1 MKSSDKIRGD
11 RRDFLRSSV
20 AVAGVG
26 ALGLPVAMASETGT
40 PAASYDDEVDV
51 LVVGS
56 GAAGCTAAVTAAAAG
71 VSVMLV
77 DKAVVAGGTTRMAS
91 GVAWIPNNPWLRAVG
106 MRDEERD
113 CLRYM
118 VRYAYPEYFRDNHET
133 FGLDPAR
140 FALLEAFYRNGYR
153 AVEHLEALGATRLT
167 LFELPG
173 GVGPSPDYASHLPE
187 NRTPRGRSVWPRP
200 DAPQGGRGAGLVDGM
215 VAWLQE
221 HGAQVHMEH
230 ALDELLVVD
239 GRVQGARLQTPA
251 GTRLVHSRLGVI
263 AATGG
268 FAHAPDLLDRYQRMA
283 YGTCAPPGGTGD
295 FLAAA
300 ISVGAMPGD
309 MQTAWR
315 TQVVLEEALQQHRV
329 GGPVHIPPGDS
340 MIIVNKHGVRVANE
354 KRNYNDRSR
363 VHHEWD
369 PVAVEYPNQFLF
381 LVVDQRT
388 VEAYAGNPPLPIEP
402 GNSPYLIKA
411 DSPTA
416 LAGGLQ
422 QRLDRL
428 REQYGVAFTLSEH
441 FALALEKTLERFNR
455 FARRGVDEDF
465 QRGAHQ
471 SEMDWQAHFS
481 RRHRDASA
489 PLDSMPNSTMYPID
503 TRGPLYAVILAPG
516 VLDTCAGPMIDAG
529 SRVLDPAGAAIP
541 GLYGAGNCV
550 ASPTRE
556 AYFGAGGTI
565 GPAMAFGYIAARSV
579 LGDSKIPTAES

>member
-1 MKSSDKIRGD
+1 MGNRDKGRASRRG
-11 RRDFLRSSV
+11 FLRAS
-20 AVAGVG
+20 AGLAGAGV
-26 ALGLPVAMASETGT
+26 LGLPAAQAARAEAQGT
-40 PAASYDDEVDV
+40 YYDSEVDV

-71 VSVMLV
+71 ASVMLV

-91 GVAWIPNNPWLRAVG
+91 GVAWVPNNPWLRAAG

-118 VRYAYPEYFRDNHET
+118 VRYAYPECFLDGHET
-133 FGLDPAR
+133 FGLDRAR
-140 FALLEAFYRNGYR
+140 FALLEAFYRNGHR
-153 AVEHLEALGATRLT
+153 AVEHLESLGAARLT

-173 GVGPSPDYASHLPE
+173 GVGPSPDYAAHLPE
-187 NRTPRGRSVWPRP
+187 NLTPRGRSIWPRP
-200 DAPQGGRGAGLVDGM
+200 DAPHGGRGAGLVDGM

-221 HGAQVHMEH
+221 HGADVRMEH
-230 ALDELLVVD
+230 ALSELLVEN
-239 GRVQGARLQTPA
+239 GRVQGARLCSPA
-251 GTRLVHSRLGVI
+251 GERRVRARLGVI

-268 FAHAPDLLDRYQRMA
+268 FAHSQELLERYQRMA

-300 ISVGAMPGD
+300 MGVGAMPGD

-315 TQVVLEEALQQHRV
+315 TQVILEEALQQRMV

-340 MIIVNKHGVRVANE
+340 MIMVNKHGVRVANE

-363 VHHEWD
+363 VHQYWD

-381 LVVDQRT
+381 LVMDQRT
-388 VEAYAGNPPLPIEP
+388 VETYAGNPPLPIEP
-402 GNSPYLIKA
+402 G
-411 DSPTA
+411 DSPWLVRSESPEGLSAA
-416 LAGGLQ
+416 LQEGLNK
-422 QRLDRL
+422 LKS
-428 REQYGVAFTLSEH
+428 QYGVAFDLSEG
-441 FALALEKTLERFNR
+441 FAAAFSNTLERFNG
-455 FARRGVDEDF
+455 FARSGVDEDF

-471 SEMDWQAHFS
+471 SEVDWQAHFS
-481 RRHRDASA
+481 RRHRESSA
-489 PLDSMPNSTMYPID
+489 PLATMPNPTMYPID
-503 TRGPLYAVILAPG
+503 TQGPLYAVILAPG
-516 VLDTCAGPMIDAG
+516 VLDTCAGPMVDAG
-529 SRVLDPAGAAIP
+529 ARVLDPVAVPIP

-565 GPAMAFGYIAARSV
+565 GPAIAFGYLAANSA
-579 LGDSKIPTAES
+579 LADGKISATDY